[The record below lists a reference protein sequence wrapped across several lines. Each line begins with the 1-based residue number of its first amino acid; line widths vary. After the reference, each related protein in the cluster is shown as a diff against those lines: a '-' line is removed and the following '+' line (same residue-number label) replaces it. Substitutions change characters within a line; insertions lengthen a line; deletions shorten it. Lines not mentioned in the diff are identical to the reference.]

1 MTKRFLITVISILLL
16 ANFSFAGEHKHDS
29 NCGHNDTEVIIGPA
43 GADGRDGKDGLS
55 IVGPQGP
62 QGIPGESIIGPQGY
76 TYQPIGTSF
85 LSAGQSFE
93 GSGIGVGLG
102 GGNGTKEISAVAGV
116 ALKKNVKVVA
126 GFTHFDSGNKFL
138 KKQNRFSVGVG
149 ISFD

>member
-1 MTKRFLITVISILLL
+1 MTKRFLITVMSILLL
-16 ANFSFAGEHKHDS
+16 ANISFAGEHKH
-29 NCGHNDTEVIIGPA
+29 GHNDPEVIVGPA
-43 GADGRDGKDGLS
+43 GPQGPIGPQGPDGANGTDGQDGLS
-55 IVGPQGP
+55 IR
-62 QGIPGESIIGPQGY
+62 GPQGY
-76 TYQPIGTSF
+76 TYNPIGTSF

-116 ALKKNVKVVA
+116 ALKENVKVVA